1 MNIQQIIVLLVILF
15 MIVSLYKNYFGS
27 GFTFI
32 IGISVLGITGV
43 LTPKEIMSGFANEQL
58 AVIVLL
64 LLIGEVIRKSTLID
78 NMFNRFFKRT
88 FTYKK
93 FLFKLIFPV
102 SALSALINNTPL
114 VAIMMPYVHNWGKR
128 NNISPSKLLIPLSYA
143 AIFGGTATLIGTST
157 NLVVNGMVA
166 EQNVFPLFKSLNVF
180 DFTPV
185 GLTMIVLGGLFLVL
199 FSDKLLPDKQDI
211 AEEVALRSREYIVEV
226 RVGKGSSYHNKTIEK
241 ANLRNLKGLFLVE
254 IIRGQEKISPVTPQT
269 IVKINDLLVFAG
281 NTSTIADMVQGN
293 NMLQPAH
300 LGMFSKR
307 TKTELLEIAIA
318 PNSSLISKTVRE
330 SNFRARFDAAIL
342 AIHRNGE
349 RISGKIGDV
358 KLIAGDLLLLITGE
372 DFEQRTID
380 NKEFYVINKV
390 RKINKIPASESVL
403 ILGGLIVSVLL
414 SSFKIVPLFTSLL
427 VFVIVL
433 LLTKIA
439 SPKELYKSINYNL
452 ILIIALSIAL
462 GEAMIKTSIATDM
475 SRLILDVFHPYG
487 IIVLLTGLFL
497 LTNLLAA
504 IITNIGAAAI
514 VFPIALSLASQLSV
528 NPKPFVLLVAFAAAG
543 SFITPIGYQTNLMVY
558 GPGGYSFRDF
568 FRIGLPVTLLFMV
581 ITVVGLTLQF
591 GLKIN

>member
-1 MNIQQIIVLLVILF
+1 
-15 MIVSLYKNYFGS
+15 
-27 GFTFI
+27 
-32 IGISVLGITGV
+32 
-43 LTPKEIMSGFANEQL
+43 MSGFANEQL

-93 FLFKLIFPV
+93 FIFKLIFPV

-128 NNISPSKLLIPLSYA
+128 NNIAPSKLLIPLSYA

-166 EQNVFPLFKSLNVF
+166 EQNVFPLFKSLNIF

-226 RVGKGSSYHNKTIEK
+226 KVGKGSSYHNKTIEQAK
-241 ANLRNLKGLFLVE
+241 LRNLKGLFLVE

-269 IVKINDLLVFAG
+269 VVKINDLLVFAG

-293 NMLQPAH
+293 SMLQPAH
-300 LGMFSKR
+300 LGIFSKR

-318 PNSSLISKTVRE
+318 PNSSLVSKTVRE

-349 RISGKIGDV
+349 KISGKIGDV

-372 DFEQRTID
+372 DFEQRTRD
-380 NKEFYVINKV
+380 NKEFYIINKV
-390 RKINKIPASESVL
+390 RQISKMPASESVL
-403 ILGGLIVSVLL
+403 IIGGLIVSVLL

-439 SPKELYKSINYNL
+439 SPKELYKGINYNL

-462 GEAMIKTSIATDM
+462 GEAMIKTSIASDM
-475 SRLILDVFHPYG
+475 SRLILGLLRPYG
-487 IIVLLTGLFL
+487 VIVLLTGLFL
-497 LTNLLAA
+497 LTNLLAS
-504 IITNIGAAAI
+504 IITNIGASAI
-514 VFPIALSLASQLSV
+514 VFPIAISLANQLAL

>member
-15 MIVSLYKNYFGS
+15 MIVSLYKSYFGS

-114 VAIMMPYVHNWGKR
+114 VAIMMPYVYNWGKR

-166 EQNVFPLFKSLNVF
+166 EQNVFPLFRSLNVF
-180 DFTPV
+180 DFAPV
-185 GLTMIVLGGLFLVL
+185 GLTMIAFGGVFLVL

-211 AEEVALRSREYIVEV
+211 AEEVALHSREYIVEV
-226 RVGKGSSYHNKTIEK
+226 RVGKGSSYHNKTIEQAK
-241 ANLRNLKGLFLVE
+241 LRNLKGLFLVE

-269 IVKINDLLVFAG
+269 VVKVNDLLVFAG
-281 NTSTIADMVQGN
+281 NTTTIADMVQGN

-318 PNSSLISKTVRE
+318 PNSSLVSKTVRE

-380 NKEFYVINKV
+380 NKDFYVINKV
-390 RKINKIPASESVL
+390 RKINKIPTSESVL
-403 ILGGLIVSVLL
+403 ILGGLIVSVIL
-414 SSFKIVPLFTSLL
+414 SALKIVPLFTSLL

-439 SPKELYKSINYNL
+439 SPKELYKGINYNL

-462 GEAMIKTSIATDM
+462 GEAMIKTSIASDM
-475 SRLILDVFHPYG
+475 SRLILGLLRPYG
-487 IIVLLTGLFL
+487 VIVLLTGLFL
-497 LTNLLAA
+497 LTNLLAS

-514 VFPIALSLASQLSV
+514 VFPIAISLANQLAL

-568 FRIGLPVTLLFMV
+568 FRIGLPITLLFMV

>member
-1 MNIQQIIVLLVILF
+1 MTPHQIIVLIVILF
-15 MIVSLYKNYFGS
+15 MIVSLYKGYFGS

-64 LLIGEVIRKSTLID
+64 LLIGEIIRKSTLID

-93 FLFKLIFPV
+93 FLFKLLFPV
-102 SALSALINNTPL
+102 SALSAFINNTPL

-128 NNISPSKLLIPLSYA
+128 NNIAPSKLLIPLSYA
-143 AIFGGTATLIGTST
+143 AIFGGMTTLIGTST

-166 EQNVFPLFKSLNVF
+166 EQNVFPHFKTLNIF

-185 GLTMIVLGGLFLVL
+185 GLSMIIFGGLYLIL
-199 FSDKLLPDKQDI
+199 FAGKLLPEKADMV
-211 AEEVALRSREYIVEV
+211 EEVKERSREYIVEV
-226 RVGKGSSYHNKTIEK
+226 KVGKGSNYHNKTIEQ
-241 ANLRNLKGLFLVE
+241 ARLRNLKGLFLVE
-254 IIRGQEKISPVTPQT
+254 VLRGKEKISPVSPQT
-269 IVKINDLLVFAG
+269 VIKENDLLVFAG
-281 NTSTIADMVQGN
+281 NTGTIADMVQGN

-300 LGMFSKR
+300 LGMFNKR

-318 PNSSLISKTVRE
+318 PNSTLISKTIKE

-349 RISGKIGDV
+349 RISGKIGEV
-358 KLIAGDLLLLITGE
+358 KLIAGDLLLLIGGE
-372 DFEQRTID
+372 DFEQRAQA
-380 NKEFYVINKV
+380 NKDFFIINNI
-390 RKINKIPASESVL
+390 RKIEKMPAGQSIL
-403 ILGGLIVSVLL
+403 ILGGLLTAVLL
-414 SSFKIVPLFTSLL
+414 SSFKLVPLFTSLL
-427 VFVIVL
+427 VFVIIL
-433 LLTKIA
+433 LLSKIA
-439 SPKELYKSINYNL
+439 SPKEIYKGINYNL

-462 GEAMIKTSIATDM
+462 GEAMIKTSIAAGM
-475 SRLILDVFHPYG
+475 SHLMLSALQPYG
-487 IIVLLTGLFL
+487 VVVLLMGIFI
-497 LTNLLAA
+497 LTNLLAS

-514 VFPIALSLASQLSV
+514 VFPIALSVAHQLAL

-558 GPGGYSFRDF
+558 GPGGYNFKDY
-568 FRIGLPVTLLFMV
+568 FRIGLPLTVLLMLVT
-581 ITVVGLTLQF
+581 VGVLVMQF
-591 GLKIN
+591 GLHLR